1 MALQLPKMK
10 TNTVSD
16 KMEYTSEL
24 EKKFA
29 DLGMNPVMAM
39 EGLKHLKP
47 TNYWDYTAVDTLLTL
62 QKPRT
67 HFPDEYIFIVY
78 HQITE
83 LVFNLMLHELKQL
96 CTAEAPTAAMFIE
109 KLPRLSNYTHMLRN
123 SFSVM
128 TKGMDYDQ
136 YNVFRHSLSPASG
149 FQSAQYRLIEIYC
162 TQIGNLARTAPEGA
176 DMRETFQHIYWQH
189 AGLDRSTG
197 KKTMT
202 LRQFEEKYLDM
213 FIETADGLL
222 GRTLQDQLLALDAR
236 GEMTAEVREVAR
248 EFDHLYNVL
257 WPLVHL
263 ETAQHYLNAKG
274 ENKAATGGS
283 EWQKYLHP
291 RYQKRIFFK
300 ALWSAAEI
308 ENWGDF

>member
-1 MALQLPKMK
+1 MTIQ
-10 TNTVSD
+10 
-16 KMEYTSEL
+16 SEL
-24 EKKFA
+24 EAQFSA
-29 DLGMNPVMAM
+29 QGLNPQMAM

-47 TNYWDYTAVDTLLTL
+47 INYWEYTAVDSLLTL

-96 CTAEAPTAAMFIE
+96 CAETTPPVEAFKE
-109 KLPRLSNYTHMLRN
+109 KIPRLSNYTRMLSN
-123 SFSVM
+123 SFNVM
-128 TKGMDYDQ
+128 TKGMNYDQ
-136 YNVFRHSLSPASG
+136 YNTFRHSLSPASG

-162 TQIGNLARTAPEGA
+162 TQLQNLARTAPAESSVAEKFG
-176 DMRETFQHIYWQH
+176 HIYWQH
-189 AGLDRSTG
+189 AGLDRTTG
-197 KKTMT
+197 KKTFT
-202 LRQFEEKYLDM
+202 LRQFEEKYLNK
-213 FIETADGLL
+213 FIETASAIELN
-222 GRTLQDQLLALDAR
+222 TLEDKINQLIANGQMDDETKA
-236 GEMTAEVREVAR
+236 AAR
-248 EFDHLYNVL
+248 EFDHLYNVS

-291 RYQKRIFFK
+291 RYQKRIFFP
-300 ALWSAAEI
+300 ALWTE
-308 ENWGDF
+308 EEKNNWGDF